1 MESSLCKLQAMKVHF
16 VIKYSGSSDV
26 ELFPLSR
33 RTEDKNADKTGKY
46 ILNVT
51 LLCLLLSNNFVCSF
65 TGKVNDISSPPRLD
79 GNSGPLRSLPKA
91 CRAHFSHR
99 NHASS

>member
-1 MESSLCKLQAMKVHF
+1 MKVSSA
-16 VIKYSGSSDV
+16 IKYSGSSDV
-26 ELFPLSR
+26 DLFPLSCR
-33 RTEDKNADKTGKY
+33 REDKNANKTGKD

-51 LLCLLLSNNFVCSF
+51 LLCLLLRNNFLGSF